1 VVGVLVVAD
10 VAARGVAEDQLRQR
24 MVSRVRASGAEVDGP
39 ASAGISSFPFL
50 GRLLVAGTIAEV
62 DVSLQDVTVRGV
74 TFASVGVE
82 LRAVRIDRDALVQ
95 NRRVVLQSVG
105 RGTAVVEISGDEVS
119 RLLGVPIVLEEG
131 RAGVRVG
138 GSLVTVEARVED
150 GSLVVEA
157 GGISLPVI
165 EIPPLP
171 LVACL
176 EGAEILP
183 GRLRL
188 TCRVDRV
195 PIELAGR
202 SLEVQL

>member
-1 VVGVLVVAD
+1 MLGALVVAD
-10 VAARGVAEDQLRQR
+10 MAARGVTEDQLRQR
-24 MVSRVRASGAEVDGP
+24 MVSRVQASGSEVDGP
-39 ASAGISSFPFL
+39 AAASISSFPFL
-50 GRLLVAGTIAEV
+50 GRLLVSGTISEV

-82 LRAVRIDRDALVQ
+82 LRAVRIDRDTLVQ
-95 NRRVVLQSVG
+95 DQRVALESIG

-138 GSLVTVEARVED
+138 GSLVTVGARVEG

-171 LVACL
+171 LIACL

-188 TCRVDRV
+188 TCQVDRV

-202 SLEVQL
+202 SLDVQL

>member
-24 MVSRVRASGAEVDGP
+24 MVSRVRASGSDVDGP
-39 ASAGISSFPFL
+39 ASASISSFPFL
-50 GRLLVAGTIAEV
+50 GRLLVGGTISEV
-62 DVSLQDVTVRGV
+62 DVSLRDVTVRGV

-82 LRAVRIDRDALVQ
+82 LRAVRIDRDALLED
-95 NRRVVLQSVG
+95 RRVALQSVG
-105 RGTAVVEISGDEVS
+105 QGTAVVEISGDEVS

-138 GSLVTVEARVED
+138 GSLVAVDARVED

-171 LVACL
+171 LIACL

-188 TCRVDRV
+188 TCQVDRV